1 MSMRNSIDELAKN
14 VNLPNKSTKK
24 VVEYLKHDILLS
36 LYRKNPIVEGNE

>member
-24 VVEYLKHDILLS
+24 EPCKKKQGSFFTALL
-36 LYRKNPIVEGNE
+36 E